1 MDPWSFRPVR
11 ILHGPPSGTT
21 PLTRPLL
28 HPGELE
34 NGGCLEPVPLGT
46 PSDRPETEN
55 VMMRQARG
63 NPRVFA
69 LSPVSTS
76 PECTA

>member
-28 HPGELE
+28 RPGELE
-34 NGGCLEPVPLGT
+34 NGGCLEPVPLG
-46 PSDRPETEN
+46 DQPERSKTEKV
-55 VMMRQARG
+55 VMREARE

-69 LSPVSTS
+69 LSPGASS
-76 PECTA
+76 